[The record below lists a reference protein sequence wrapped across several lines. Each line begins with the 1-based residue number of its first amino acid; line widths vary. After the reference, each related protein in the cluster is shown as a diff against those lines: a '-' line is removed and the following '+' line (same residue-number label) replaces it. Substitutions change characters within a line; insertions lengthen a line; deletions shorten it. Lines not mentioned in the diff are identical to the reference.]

1 MNYSDVLL
9 SSHELSNSEVG
20 VLSSG
25 THFEKESRRW
35 IHDDD
40 DWLAAAE
47 SQLAVYMEAHGW
59 GQFPLKHLWNLGYQ
73 AFPIMRIM
81 NTLPIRPKLAIK
93 YVSDLLSYV
102 VEESISTSKNLHD
115 ITTIDAGFFGREHM
129 QLDQPDISEI
139 WDCETQL
146 GLIRVLFDPHT
157 QIRQQ
162 IDSNCRAAQFWGM
175 DKDEFLS
182 QCRNN
187 NIPLLLCEIDWLRS
201 FAVYLTRYFDDSITQ
216 YLRFSTK
223 SDFSL
228 HHYLVRVTSQKVFDS
243 LGRITQVCT
252 AVCDLPLFLHLD
264 GCHST

>member
-9 SSHELSNSEVG
+9 SSHELWNSDVEVLKPG
-20 VLSSG
+20 PN
-25 THFEKESRRW
+25 FETGRKRRISDNDAW
-35 IHDDD
+35 F
-40 DWLAAAE
+40 APTE
-47 SQLAVYMEAHGW
+47 SQLAVYMKANGW
-59 GQFPLKHLWNLGYQ
+59 GQFPLMHLWNLGYQ
-73 AFPIMRIM
+73 SSPIIRIM

-93 YVSDLLSYV
+93 YVSDLLNYV
-102 VEESISTSKNLHD
+102 VEESISTSRNLHD
-115 ITTIDAGFFGREHM
+115 ITTIESEIFGSENM
-129 QLDQPDISEI
+129 QLEQPDISEI
-139 WDCETQL
+139 WDCETQY
-146 GLIRVLFDPHT
+146 GLIRVLFDPYT
-157 QIRQQ
+157 QIRLQ

-187 NIPLLLCEIDWLRS
+187 NIPLLLCEMDWLRS

-252 AVCDLPLFLHLD
+252 AVCDLPLFLHT
-264 GCHST
+264 S